1 MPRSELPGRGFS
13 FTHERSRTLM
23 ATPNN
28 KEKNMN
34 RKILEME
41 FDQSQLKTKTGTFG
55 NQVSYLD
62 GAAIIGRLNE
72 AFESMW
78 SFEVAE
84 YKVLDEE
91 IVVLGKLTADGITK
105 SQFGS
110 TKITRHR
117 DTGETVSIG
126 DDLKAAS
133 TDSIKKCATLFGVG
147 LYLYGSNGNN
157 SRNGKTNSGRGQKS
171 SSGNGSGND
180 RLSNKQLQAIYS
192 IGKSKKM
199 TQRDIKDHCI
209 EMFQKTPDFLDKS
222 QASEIIQGLQDR

>member
-1 MPRSELPGRGFS
+1 
-13 FTHERSRTLM
+13 
-23 ATPNN
+23 
-28 KEKNMN
+28 MN
-34 RKILEME
+34 REILEME

-62 GAAIIGRLNE
+62 GAAIIARLNE

-84 YKVLDEE
+84 YKILDEE

-110 TKITRHR
+110 TRITRHR

-126 DDLKAAS
+126 DDLKAAG

-147 LYLYGSNGNN
+147 LYLYGGNGNG
-157 SRNGKTNSGRGQKS
+157 SGTGKSGNGNGRGQKS
-171 SSGNGSGND
+171 SSDNDPGNG
-180 RLSNKQLQAIYS
+180 RLTNKQLQAIYS

-199 TQRDIKDHCI
+199 TQKAIKDFTI
-209 EMFQKTPDFLDKS
+209 EVFNKVPDYLSKEE
-222 QASEIIQGLQDR
+222 ASTIIQELQDK

>member
-1 MPRSELPGRGFS
+1 
-13 FTHERSRTLM
+13 
-23 ATPNN
+23 
-28 KEKNMN
+28 MN
-34 RKILEME
+34 REILEME

-55 NQVSYLD
+55 NQVSYID

-78 SFEVAE
+78 TFEVAE

-110 TKITRHR
+110 TRITRHR

-126 DDLKAAS
+126 DDLKAAG
-133 TDSIKKCATLFGVG
+133 TDAIKKCSTLFGVG
-147 LYLYGSNGNN
+147 LYLYGGNGNGKG
-157 SRNGKTNSGRGQKS
+157 NGKGQKS
-171 SSGNGSGND
+171 SLTNDSGNG
-180 RLSNKQLQAIYS
+180 RLTNKQLQAIFS

-199 TQRDIKDHCI
+199 TQKAIKNFTI
-209 EMFQKTPDFLDKS
+209 EVFNKVPDYLSKEE
-222 QASEIIQGLQDR
+222 ASTIIQELQDR